1 MEVAKQSSR
10 HQFGVA
16 REQSGLV
23 FTSTTSPIQVNSW
36 TPDEKRSSRRVAF
49 LFQRKHLRNIG
60 CCERE
65 GERGDPFAL
74 CRAGWR
80 GWGRS
85 RLKHGSAR
93 SGVRT
98 LRACSSNV
106 QPRSDTGVTESV
118 SAALQRVSGALT
130 QPPLPRNTSWKRQ
143 SP

>member
-36 TPDEKRSSRRVAF
+36 VANAF
-49 LFQRKHLRNIG
+49 S

>member
-36 TPDEKRSSRRVAF
+36 SLDE
-49 LFQRKHLRNIG
+49 G